1 VAGTRR
7 GVAVIGID
15 QEPTREILDELDR
28 ILGPVQ
34 YAIAYAE
41 DAVGIRAYVRTRERP
56 PREWAAYFAP
66 GLAAESVLAVWHELT
81 LRIDRIVNSEPP
93 EPPPVTGEGGEGGE
107 PDQGLPPV
115 EPGIDNELPPE
126 RPPVGGIGGTLPTR
140 PTIDNEL
147 PGEQPGLDNELP
159 GRPPHG
165 ANLPTVPEIDNAL
178 PDREPVPDNELPGGV
193 PPYGSTL
200 PTRPGIDNTLP
211 TLDEPP
217 LRRTAEECDDDDDA
231 LEADDVSER

>member
-56 PREWAAYFAP
+56 AREWGAHFAP
-66 GLAAESVLAVWHELT
+66 GLDADGVLSVWHELT
-81 LRIDRIVNSEPP
+81 LRIERIVNSEPP
-93 EPPPVTGEGGEGGE
+93 EPPPVTGEGGEGGEGGE

-140 PTIDNEL
+140 PGVDNEL
-147 PGEQPGLDNELP
+147 PGEQPG
-159 GRPPHG
+159 
-165 ANLPTVPEIDNAL
+165 I
-178 PDREPVPDNELPGGV
+178 DNELPGGV

-200 PTRPGIDNTLP
+200 PTRPGIDNALP
-211 TLDEPP
+211 TPDAPP
-217 LRRTAEECDDDDDA
+217 PTRTAEQCDDDDDA

>member
-1 VAGTRR
+1 M
-7 GVAVIGID
+7 IGID

-28 ILGPVQ
+28 ILGVGQ
-34 YAIAYAE
+34 FAIAYAE
-41 DAVGIRAYVRTRERP
+41 DAIGIRAYVRTRERP
-56 PREWAAYFAP
+56 PREWAAHFAP
-66 GLAAESVLAVWHELT
+66 GLDDDGVLSVWHELT
-81 LRIDRIVNSEPP
+81 LRIERLVNSEPDGG
-93 EPPPVTGEGGEGGE
+93 EPPPSGGTGGE

-115 EPGIDNELPPE
+115 EPGPDNELPPE

-178 PDREPVPDNELPGGV
+178 PDREPVLDNELPSG
-193 PPYGSTL
+193 PPSFGTTL
-200 PTRPGIDNTLP
+200 PTRPTIDNELP
-211 TLDEPP
+211 LDEPP
-217 LRRTAEECDDDDDA
+217 LTTRTAEQCDDDDDA
-231 LEADDVSER
+231 LEADDVRER

>member
-56 PREWAAYFAP
+56 AREWAAYFAP

-93 EPPPVTGEGGEGGE
+93 EPPPVTGEGGEGGDTDAI
-107 PDQGLPPV
+107 P
-115 EPGIDNELPPE
+115 DNELPPE
-126 RPPVGGIGGTLPTR
+126 RPPVEGIGGTLPTR
-140 PTIDNEL
+140 PTPDNEL

-159 GRPPHG
+159 SGPPSYG
-165 ANLPTVPEIDNAL
+165 TTLPTRPGVDNEL
-178 PDREPVPDNELPGGV
+178 PDREPVLDNELPGGV
-193 PPYGSTL
+193 PPYGANL
-200 PTRPGIDNTLP
+200 PTRPGIDNALP
-211 TLDEPP
+211 IEEPP
-217 LRRTAEECDDDDDA
+217 PARTAEECDDDDDA
-231 LEADDVSER
+231 LEADDVRER